1 MANDFSTV
9 PESALARLGHQLYQ
23 RALVRRDQEPITDP
37 RGQPIGWLL
46 DTRIPM
52 LEGEL
57 FAEIGSVLAERLR
70 GRGVH
75 QVAGFGYGAFP
86 IVCSV
91 LSASLPTGDGAPTAV
106 HPFRGGFIR
115 ERRKAYGRRRL
126 VEGPLDRGAPV
137 VLVDDILNS
146 GRSAARAVALLK
158 SDGFDVPGVLTL
170 FNFTWSGGK
179 SRLEG
184 EGLWVESLLELNLRE
199 TARAARP
206 ESASVS
212 DGQS

>member
-1 MANDFSTV
+1 MANDFSSV

-52 LEGEL
+52 LEGEV
-57 FAEIGSVLAERLR
+57 FDEIGEVLAERLR
-70 GRGVH
+70 ARDVL
-75 QVAGFGYGAFP
+75 QVAGFGYGSFP

-91 LSASLPTGDGAPTAV
+91 LGAAAEGQAR
-106 HPFRGGFIR
+106 FKGGFVR

-126 VEGPLDRGAPV
+126 VEGPLDRGQPV

-146 GRSAARAVALLK
+146 GRSAARAIALLR
-158 SDGFDVPGVLTL
+158 SDGFEVPGVLTL

-179 SRLEG
+179 TRLES
-184 EGLWVESLLELNLRE
+184 EGLWVESLLELNLRDGS
-199 TARAARP
+199 RAAATSGDRR
-206 ESASVS
+206 
-212 DGQS
+212 

>member
-9 PESALARLGHQLYQ
+9 PEAALARLGHQLYK

-46 DTRIPM
+46 DTRMPM
-52 LEGEL
+52 LEGEI
-57 FAEIGSVLAERLR
+57 FDEIGDVLAERLR
-70 GRGVH
+70 AREIY
-75 QVAGFGYGAFP
+75 QVAGFGYGSFP

-91 LSASLPTGDGAPTAV
+91 LGAEGKDDEPG
-106 HPFRGGFIR
+106 FRGGFIR

-126 VEGPLDRGAPV
+126 VEGPLDRSAPV

-146 GRSAARAVALLK
+146 GRSAARAIALLR
-158 SDGFDVPGVLTL
+158 SDGFDVPGVMTL

-199 TARAARP
+199 SARAAAP
-206 ESASVS
+206 SAPSS
-212 DGQS
+212 GDARR

>member
-1 MANDFSTV
+1 MPNDFSTV

-52 LEGEL
+52 LEGEI
-57 FAEIGSVLAERLR
+57 FQEIGGVLAERLR
-70 GRGVH
+70 ARGVH

-91 LSASLPTGDGAPTAV
+91 LSEPADPGEP
-106 HPFRGGFIR
+106 PFRGGFIR
-115 ERRKAYGRRRL
+115 ERRKPYGRRRL
-126 VEGPLDRGAPV
+126 VEGPLDRAEPV

-146 GRSAARAVALLK
+146 GRSAARAVALMQ
-158 SDGFDVPGVLTL
+158 SDGFRVAGVMTL

-179 SRLEG
+179 TRLEG
-184 EGLWVESLLELNLRE
+184 DGVWVESLLELNLRE
-199 TARAARP
+199 NARATSPTA
-206 ESASVS
+206 S
-212 DGQS
+212 DGRR

>member
-9 PESALARLGHQLYQ
+9 PESALARLGHKLYQ

-52 LEGEL
+52 LD
-57 FAEIGSVLAERLR
+57 AEIFQEIGEVLSERLR
-70 GRGVH
+70 ARGSS
-75 QVAGFGYGAFP
+75 QIAGAGYGAFP

-91 LSASLPTGDGAPTAV
+91 LSAEKQAGDP
-106 HPFRGGFIR
+106 PLSGGFIR
-115 ERRKAYGRRRL
+115 ERRKPYGRRRL
-126 VEGPLDRGAPV
+126 VEGPLDRRQPV
-137 VLVDDILNS
+137 VLVDDIVNS
-146 GRSAARAVALLK
+146 GRSALRAIALLQ
-158 SDGFDVPGVLTL
+158 SDGFRVDGVLTL

-179 SRLEG
+179 ARLQE

-199 TARAARP
+199 NARGSTSPPA
-206 ESASVS
+206 S
-212 DGQS
+212 DGRR